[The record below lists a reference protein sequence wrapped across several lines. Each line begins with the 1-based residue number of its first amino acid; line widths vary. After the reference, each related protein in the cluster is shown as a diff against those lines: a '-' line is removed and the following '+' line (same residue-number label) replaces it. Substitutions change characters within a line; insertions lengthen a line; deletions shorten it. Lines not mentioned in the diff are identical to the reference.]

1 MTTFTKG
8 LQGIVAAQTAKSLV
22 MGEVGRLLYAGY
34 SIRDLAEHATFEEAV
49 YLLWHG
55 ELPTPDQLGNLK
67 ARLAAERELPQ
78 AVVATLRAL
87 PADALP
93 MDALRTGVSALGAA
107 SPKAAQVDEA
117 GAIAV
122 LARVPGI
129 IAAFHRVRQGLEP
142 LAPRADLDYAAHY
155 LYLLAGQV
163 PSAAQARALDV
174 YMLLTADHG
183 LNASTFTARVV
194 ASTLSDL
201 VSAVVAGIGALKGP
215 LHGGAPSEV
224 VKMLDEIGD
233 AAHADAWLKDA
244 LARGERIMGFG
255 HRVYRAEDPRADV
268 LRDLAQTVA
277 TPARYA
283 LARTTEEYAIPLLEA
298 HRPGRKLYTNVE
310 FYSALVMEGVGL
322 PADLFTPTF
331 AASRT
336 AGWTAHALEQV
347 ADNRSIRPDADYIGP
362 AERPYPVVELV

>member
-1 MTTFTKG
+1 MSNTAKG
-8 LQGIVAAQTAKSLV
+8 LQGVVAAQTAKSLV
-22 MGEVGRLLYAGY
+22 MGEVGRLIYAGY
-34 SIRDLAEHATFEEAV
+34 NIRDLADHGTFESVV

-55 ELPTPDQLGNLK
+55 ELPTQDQLAHLK
-67 ARLAAERELPQ
+67 TQLAQE
-78 AVVATLRAL
+78 RAL
-87 PADALP
+87 PEAVIATLKVLPSDALP

-107 SPKAAQVDEA
+107 YPPATQTTEA

-122 LARVPGI
+122 LGRVATI
-129 IAAFHRVRQGLEP
+129 IAAFHRIRQGV
-142 LAPRADLDYAAHY
+142 APIDPRPDLTYAANY
-155 LYLLAGQV
+155 LYMLNGQV
-163 PSAAQARALDV
+163 PSPAQARVLDV
-174 YMLLTADHG
+174 YMILLADHG

-194 ASTLSDL
+194 ASTLSDM

-233 AAHADAWLKDA
+233 AANAEAWLKNA
-244 LARGERIMGFG
+244 LAHGERIMGFG

-268 LRDLAQTVA
+268 LRDLAATVS

-283 LARTTEEYAIPLLEA
+283 LARTTEEHALPLLEA

-310 FYSALVMEGVGL
+310 FYSALVMEGAGL

-336 AGWTAHALEQV
+336 AGWTAHIMEQV
-347 ADNRSIRPDADYIGP
+347 SDNRIIRPDADYTGP
-362 AERPYPVVELV
+362 AERPYPA